1 MAADFGTSWIAD
13 AVEVTAP
20 DGATVRPLCSL
31 PGTASSAQFELG
43 PQQVSKAV
51 SHVSVEEI
59 WFITAGTGEMWRRQR
74 GREEITALEPGVC
87 LTIPLGTAFQFRAGS
102 GGLRAA
108 AVTIPPWPEGNP
120 DEARSEAGRW

>member
-1 MAADFGTSWIAD
+1 MTADFETSRIAD

-31 PGTASSAQFELG
+31 PGTASSAQFALA
-43 PQQVSKAV
+43 PRQVSKAV

-59 WFITAGTGEMWRRQR
+59 WFITTGSGEMWRRQY
-74 GREEITALEPGVC
+74 GREEITVLEPGVC
-87 LTIPLGTAFQFRAGS
+87 LTIPLGTTFQFRAGPD
-102 GGLRAA
+102 GLCAV
-108 AVTIPPWPEGNP
+108 AVTIPPWPDGDP

>member
-1 MAADFGTSWIAD
+1 MAADFGTLRIAD
-13 AVEVTAP
+13 AIEVTAP

-51 SHVSVEEI
+51 SHANVEEI
-59 WFITAGTGEMWRRQR
+59 WFIAAGAGEMWRRQY
-74 GREEITALEPGVC
+74 GREEVTVLEPGVC

-102 GGLRAA
+102 GGLRAF
-108 AVTIPPWPEGNP
+108 AVTIPPWPDDP
-120 DEARSEAGRW
+120 DEARSETGPW